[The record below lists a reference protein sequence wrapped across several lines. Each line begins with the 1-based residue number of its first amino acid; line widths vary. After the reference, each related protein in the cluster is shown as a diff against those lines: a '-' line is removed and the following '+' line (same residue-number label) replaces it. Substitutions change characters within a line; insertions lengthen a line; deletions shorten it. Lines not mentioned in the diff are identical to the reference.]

1 MQVKDIMRDPYIID
15 KDIALIDAAK
25 IMSSKSIHSMLFV
38 EKSKAKGIITESDL
52 LKNFGKHKR
61 ISQIMS
67 KNIITISPD
76 KTVEEALQLMK
87 ENKVKQ
93 LPIIDAKKQL
103 VGTISMTDI
112 AANVD
117 KLEGDF
123 FFN

>member
-1 MQVKDIMRDPYIID
+1 MQVKDIMKDPFIID
-15 KDIALIDAAK
+15 KDIDLIDAAK
-25 IMSSKSIHSMLFV
+25 IMSSKGIHSMLFV
-38 EKSKAKGIITESDL
+38 ERSKARGIITESDL

-61 ISQIMS
+61 VSQIMS
-67 KNIITISPD
+67 KNIITVFPE
-76 KTVEEALQLMK
+76 KTIEEALLVMK

-93 LPIIDAKKQL
+93 LPVVDKKKQL
-103 VGTISMTDI
+103 VGTVSMTDI

>member
-1 MQVKDIMRDPYIID
+1 MKDPFIID
-15 KDIALIDAAK
+15 KDIGLIDAAK
-25 IMSSKSIHSMLFV
+25 IMSSKGIHSMLFV
-38 EKSKAKGIITESDL
+38 ENSKARGIITESDL

-67 KNIITISPD
+67 KNIITIFPE
-76 KTVEEALQLMK
+76 KTVEEALKLMK

-93 LPIIDAKKQL
+93 LPVVDKKKQL
-103 VGTISMTDI
+103 VGTVSMTDI

>member
-1 MQVKDIMRDPYIID
+1 MQVKDIMKDPFIID
-15 KDIALIDAAK
+15 KDIGLIDAAK
-25 IMSSKSIHSMLFV
+25 IMSSKGIHSMLFV
-38 EKSKAKGIITESDL
+38 ENSKARGIITESDL

-67 KNIITISPD
+67 KNIITIFPE
-76 KTVEEALQLMK
+76 KTVEEALKLMK

-93 LPIIDAKKQL
+93 LPVVDKKKQL
-103 VGTISMTDI
+103 VGTVSMTDI